1 MGGDGRIRINDA
13 DTGTLEALPGVGPV
27 LASRIAAHREEHGA
41 FATVEDLLDVPGIGE
56 SKLAAIRDAVVVP

>member
-1 MGGDGRIRINDA
+1 M
-13 DTGTLEALPGVGPV
+13 GPV